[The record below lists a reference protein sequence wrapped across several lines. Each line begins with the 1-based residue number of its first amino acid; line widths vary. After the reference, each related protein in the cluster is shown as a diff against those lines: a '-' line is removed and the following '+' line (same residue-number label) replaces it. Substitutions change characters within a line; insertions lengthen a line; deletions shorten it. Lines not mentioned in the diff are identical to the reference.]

1 MCHKALRR
9 TTLMFTSEYLELFF
23 STFETLDHG
32 AVLTI
37 TVVHSLWP
45 TKSKIL
51 PSKGILEI
59 HTVEAPF
66 PKGVAGMMVGRATR
80 EKLGRKMWQKRWLS
94 DFEPKVFLWGKVYWQ
109 SQPSG
114 PASTPLFG
122 RVLKQ
127 TQEQWRSSQHRWV
140 ASGTNCPSFY
150 YYYFLLLF
158 TSLENTGRPKLC
170 TAQHESTG
178 TKLC

>member
-1 MCHKALRR
+1 MGEKNLEHHLFGVLNLIMVITVFSVMCHKALRR

-23 STFETLDHG
+23 STFETLDYG

-45 TKSKIL
+45 TKFKIL

-80 EKLGRKMWQKRWLS
+80 EKLGRKMWQKR
-94 DFEPKVFLWGKVYWQ
+94 
-109 SQPSG
+109 
-114 PASTPLFG
+114 
-122 RVLKQ
+122 
-127 TQEQWRSSQHRWV
+127 
-140 ASGTNCPSFY
+140 
-150 YYYFLLLF
+150 
-158 TSLENTGRPKLC
+158 
-170 TAQHESTG
+170 
-178 TKLC
+178 

>member
-1 MCHKALRR
+1 MVISVFSIMCHKALRR

-37 TVVHSLWP
+37 TDVHSLWP

-80 EKLGRKMWQKRWLS
+80 EKLGRKMWQKR
-94 DFEPKVFLWGKVYWQ
+94 
-109 SQPSG
+109 
-114 PASTPLFG
+114 
-122 RVLKQ
+122 
-127 TQEQWRSSQHRWV
+127 
-140 ASGTNCPSFY
+140 
-150 YYYFLLLF
+150 
-158 TSLENTGRPKLC
+158 
-170 TAQHESTG
+170 
-178 TKLC
+178 

>member
-23 STFETLDHG
+23 STFETLDYG

-45 TKSKIL
+45 TKFKIL

-94 DFEPKVFLWGKVYWQ
+94 DFEPKVFCGERYTDSLSCQDGEYSSLWEGLKTD
-109 SQPSG
+109 SGTMEEQPAQVSCLG
-114 PASTPLFG
+114 DKLPLF
-122 RVLKQ
+122 LLLL
-127 TQEQWRSSQHRWV
+127 
-140 ASGTNCPSFY
+140 
-150 YYYFLLLF
+150 FLLLF

-170 TAQHESTG
+170 TA
-178 TKLC
+178 